1 MFPKLLHIQELPERL
16 FKNRFP
22 GPISDKLPKEADI
35 TGGTGCLLSGKAVT
49 VHMCN
54 ILSSFTGEFQHDG
67 NCIEYWIHTFRK

>member
-1 MFPKLLHIQELPERL
+1 MFLKLLHIQKLPERL

-22 GPISDKLPKEADI
+22 GPISDKLPEEADV

-54 ILSSFTGEFQHDG
+54 ILSSFTGEFQH
-67 NCIEYWIHTFRK
+67 